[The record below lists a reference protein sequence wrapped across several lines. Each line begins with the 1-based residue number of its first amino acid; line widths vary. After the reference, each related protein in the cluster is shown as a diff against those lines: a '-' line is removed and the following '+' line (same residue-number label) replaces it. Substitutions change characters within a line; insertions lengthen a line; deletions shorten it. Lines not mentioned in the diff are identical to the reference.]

1 MKRYIKYIF
10 IALAALSSASCIK
23 EVFPVGGSQTQAQVS
38 ESKSAMMSMIKA
50 IPASMTTSGTIGY
63 AGSYGDHTDFGIPGI
78 HLRFEHML
86 EDMATMAENPFYN
99 RFYAYDMNEAQ
110 GYQYTYC
117 AYFWDAYYTWIR
129 LANDVILSIA
139 PAVEEVGD
147 SDSEDAVK
155 LRDILGQAYAYRAM
169 CYLDLARLYE
179 PKTVD
184 QQYVAKGY
192 EIPEDVYG
200 LTVPIVNDTTS
211 LNTTKNN
218 PRVERD
224 VIYNFIIG
232 DLENALELMD
242 ETDKTF
248 SRPTV
253 NSVYGMLARTY
264 LELGYSE
271 GEYAAAFPA
280 EEMFAK
286 ASEYAR
292 KLIDEGGFSPL
303 TQTQWEDPVNGFNN
317 AASND
322 AWIWGFSL
330 VAENL
335 SNLLT
340 FVSHISSEASWGY
353 ARYAQFGVSAR
364 LYDQIPD
371 TDFRKHSWIDP
382 KKEEYY
388 AYKFAGTEEDKQD
401 FLTGMPAAKAY
412 QSIKFR
418 PAMSEC
424 SDFNI
429 GNAADYCLMRIEEMY
444 FIEMEAQARLKGVE
458 EGKKLLKNFM
468 TTYRDPSYNRNPGS
482 MDDFMAELLLQK
494 RVEFWG
500 EGILLFDYKRLDM
513 GITRGYPGSNHA
525 GVFKYNTV
533 GRSPQWNIVITRAEF
548 QSNTAI
554 TDGKNNPDPSGKIDL
569 AQ

>member
-1 MKRYIKYIF
+1 MKRISKYIF
-10 IALAALSSASCIK
+10 FLLALTVASSCIK
-23 EVFPVGGSQTQAQVS
+23 EVLPVGGSQTQAQVS
-38 ESKSAMMSMIKA
+38 ESKTAMLSMIKA
-50 IPASMTTSGTIGY
+50 VPASMTTSGTIGY

-129 LANDVILSIA
+129 LVNDVVLSIK
-139 PAVEEVGD
+139 PVVESLDGK
-147 SDSEDAVK
+147 EDDESVQ

-179 PKTVD
+179 PKENDYTQVS
-184 QQYVAKGY
+184 
-192 EIPEDVYG
+192 ESILG
-200 LTVPIVNDTTS
+200 LTVPIIDENTTIEQ
-211 LNTTKNN
+211 TKNN
-218 PRVERD
+218 PRVKRD
-224 VIYNFIIG
+224 VMYKFIFD
-232 DLENALELMD
+232 DLNKALELLNPSD
-242 ETDKTF
+242 VTF
-248 SRPTV
+248 SRPTI
-253 NSVYGMLARTY
+253 NAVYGMFARAY
-264 LELGYSE
+264 LELGY
-271 GEYAAAFPA
+271 ANDPAFPR
-280 EEMFAK
+280 EEAFTK

-292 KLIDEGGFSPL
+292 KVIDEGGFSPL
-303 TQTQWEDPVNGFNN
+303 TQSQWEDPVNGFNN

-322 AWIWGFSL
+322 AWVWGFSL

-335 SNLLT
+335 GNLLT
-340 FVSHISSEASWGY
+340 YVSHISSEASWGY

-364 LYDQIPD
+364 LYDMIPD
-371 TDFRKHSWIDP
+371 TDFRKHSWLDP

-388 AYKFAGTEEDKQD
+388 AYKFAGSEADKQS

-412 QSIKFR
+412 QALKFR
-418 PAMSEC
+418 PAMGEC

-444 FIEMEAQARLKGVE
+444 FIDMEAQAQLNGIE
-458 EGKKLLKNFM
+458 AGKKLLKDFM
-468 TTYRDPSYNRNPGS
+468 TTYRDKKYARNPGT
-482 MDDFMAELLLQK
+482 MDDFLTELLLQK

-500 EGILLFDYKRLDM
+500 EGILLFDYKRLDA
-513 GITRGYPGSNHA
+513 GITRAYPGSNHA

-554 TDGKNNPDPSGKIDL
+554 NDSNNNPDPSGTIKL

>member
-1 MKRYIKYIF
+1 MKRYIKYIL
-10 IALAALSSASCIK
+10 ILLAAGVSASCIK
-23 EVFPVGGSQTQAQVS
+23 EVLPVGGSQTQAQVS
-38 ESKSAMMSMIKA
+38 ASKTAMMSMIKA

-63 AGSYGDHTDFGIPGI
+63 ANSYGDHTDFGIPGI

-129 LANDVILSIA
+129 LVNDVILSIR
-139 PAVEEVGD
+139 PVVEQSGA
-147 SDSEDAVK
+147 SEDEETMK
-155 LRDILGQAYAYRAM
+155 LKDILGQAYAYRAM

-179 PKTVD
+179 PKVNDYT
-184 QQYVAKGY
+184 
-192 EIPEDVYG
+192 DVSESILG
-200 LTVPIVNDTTS
+200 LTVPIVDENTT
-211 LNTTKNN
+211 LDQTKNN
-218 PRVERD
+218 PRVPRKDMYE
-224 VIYNFIIG
+224 FIFG
-232 DLENALELMD
+232 DLTKAVELLD
-242 ETDKTF
+242 ETDRTF
-248 SRPTV
+248 SRPTIY
-253 NSVYGMLARTY
+253 SVYGMMAKAY

-271 GEYAAAFPA
+271 DPAFPR
-280 EEMFAK
+280 EEMFTK
-286 ASEYAR
+286 AAEYAR
-292 KLIDEGGFSPL
+292 LVIDEGGYTPL
-303 TQTQWEDPVNGFNN
+303 TQSQWEDPVNGFNN
-317 AASND
+317 AAANNS
-322 AWIWGFSL
+322 WIWGFSL

-371 TDFRKHSWIDP
+371 SDFRKHSWLDP

-388 AYKFAGTEEDKQD
+388 AYKFAGSQADKES
-401 FLTGMPAAKAY
+401 FLNGMPAAKAY
-412 QSIKFR
+412 QALKFR

-444 FIEMEAQARLKGVE
+444 FIEMEAQAQLKGME
-458 EGKKLLKNFM
+458 EGKKLLKKFM
-468 TTYRDPSYNRNPGS
+468 TEYRDASYSRNPGTMS
-482 MDDFMAELLLQK
+482 DFLTEMLLQK

-554 TDGKNNPDPSGKIDL
+554 NDSNNNPDPSGKIDL

>member
-1 MKRYIKYIF
+1 ML
-10 IALAALSSASCIK
+10 IALAALTAASCIK
-23 EVFPVGGSQTQAQVS
+23 EVLPVGGSQTQEQVS
-38 ESKSAMMSMIKA
+38 ASKTAMMSMIKA

-63 AGSYGDHTDFGIPGI
+63 ASSYGDHTDFGIPGI

-129 LANDVILSIA
+129 LVNDVILSIK
-139 PAVEEVGD
+139 PVVEQEGD
-147 SDSEDAVK
+147 ASDEETLK

-179 PKTVD
+179 PK
-184 QQYVAKGY
+184 ANGY
-192 EIPEDVYG
+192 TDIPESIMG
-200 LTVPIVNDTTS
+200 LTVPIVDENTT
-211 LNTTKNN
+211 LEQTKNN
-218 PRVERD
+218 PRVPREQM
-224 VIYNFIIG
+224 YGFIFS
-232 DLENALELMD
+232 DLEKAAALMD
-242 ETDKTF
+242 ESDRTF
-248 SRPTV
+248 SRPTLHA
-253 NSVYGMLARTY
+253 VYGMMAKAY
-264 LELGYSE
+264 LELGYSQDP
-271 GEYAAAFPA
+271 AFPR
-280 EEMFAK
+280 EEMFAN
-286 ASEYAR
+286 AARYAR
-292 KLIDEGGFSPL
+292 MVIDDGGYSPL
-303 TQTQWEDPVNGFNN
+303 TQSQWEDPVNGFNN
-317 AASND
+317 AAANN

-335 SNLLT
+335 GNLLT

-353 ARYAQFGVSAR
+353 ARYAQFGVSAK

-371 TDFRKHSWIDP
+371 TDFRKHSWLDP

-388 AYKFAGTEEDKQD
+388 PYKFAGTQEDKHS
-401 FLTGMPAAKAY
+401 FLNGMPAAKAY
-412 QSIKFR
+412 QALKFR
-418 PAMSEC
+418 PAMGEC

-444 FIEMEAQARLKGVE
+444 FIEMEAQAQLKGVE
-458 EGKKLLKNFM
+458 EGKRLLKKFM
-468 TTYRDPSYNRNPGS
+468 TTYRDPSYKRNPGTMS
-482 MDDFMAELLLQK
+482 DFLTEMLLQK

-554 TDGKNNPDPSGKIDL
+554 NDSNNNPDPSGKIEL

>member
-1 MKRYIKYIF
+1 MI
-10 IALAALSSASCIK
+10 LCVAAVSASCIQ
-23 EVFPVGGSQTQAQVS
+23 EVLPVGGSQTQAQVS
-38 ESKSAMMSMIKA
+38 ASKSAMMSMIKA
-50 IPASMTTSGTIGY
+50 VPASMTTSGTIGY
-63 AGSYGDHTDFGIPGI
+63 ASSYGDHTDFGIPGI

-129 LANDVILSIA
+129 LVNDVILSVKPVVDA
-139 PAVEEVGD
+139 SKGVEDEETD
-147 SDSEDAVK
+147 Q

-179 PKTVD
+179 PKVN
-184 QQYVAKGY
+184 GY
-192 EIPEDVYG
+192 TNVSENILG
-200 LTVPIVNDTTS
+200 LTVPIVDENTS
-211 LNTTKNN
+211 IEDTKNN
-218 PRVERD
+218 PRVPRKEM
-224 VIYNFIIG
+224 YEFILG
-232 DLENALELMD
+232 DLTNALDLLSD
-242 ETDKTF
+242 TDRTF
-248 SRPTV
+248 SRPTRYAV
-253 NSVYGMLARTY
+253 HGMMAKAY
-264 LELGYSE
+264 LELGY
-271 GEYAAAFPA
+271 ADDPAFPR
-280 EEMFAK
+280 EEMFTLAAK
-286 ASEYAR
+286 NAR
-292 KLIDEGGFSPL
+292 LIIDEGGYSPL
-303 TQTQWEDPVNGFNN
+303 TQAQWEDPTNGFNN
-317 AASND
+317 AAANN

-335 SNLLT
+335 GNLLT

-353 ARYAQFGVSAR
+353 ARYAQFGVSAK

-371 TDFRKHSWIDP
+371 SDFRKHSWLDP

-388 AYKFAGTEEDKQD
+388 AYKFAGSAADKNS
-401 FLTGMPAAKAY
+401 FLNGMPAAKAY
-412 QSIKFR
+412 QALKFR
-418 PAMSEC
+418 PAMGEC

-429 GNAADYCLMRIEEMY
+429 GNAADYCLMRIEEMF
-444 FIEMEAQARLKGVE
+444 FIEIEAKAQLNGLE
-458 EGKKLLKNFM
+458 EGKKLLKKFM
-468 TTYRDPSYNRNPGS
+468 TTYRDASYNRNPLS
-482 MDDFMAELLLQK
+482 MPDFLTELLLQK

-500 EGILLFDYKRLDM
+500 EGVLLFDYKRLDM
-513 GITRGYPGSNHA
+513 GITRAYPGSNHA

-554 TDGKNNPDPSGKIDL
+554 NDDNNNPDPSGKITL

>member
-1 MKRYIKYIF
+1 MKRYIKYIL
-10 IALAALSSASCIK
+10 ISLAALASVSCIK
-23 EVFPVGGSQTQAQVS
+23 EVLPVGGSQTQAQVS
-38 ESKSAMMSMIKA
+38 ESKTAMMSMIKA

-63 AGSYGDHTDFGIPGI
+63 ASSYGDHTDFGIPGI

-129 LANDVILSIA
+129 LVNDVILSIK
-139 PAVEEVGD
+139 PVVEGSANADDEQTL
-147 SDSEDAVK
+147 ALK
-155 LRDILGQAYAYRAM
+155 DILGQAYAYRAM

-179 PKTVD
+179 PKVNDYTD
-184 QQYVAKGY
+184 ISDA
-192 EIPEDVYG
+192 ILG
-200 LTVPIVNDTTS
+200 LTVPIVDENTT
-211 LNTTKNN
+211 LDQTKNN
-218 PRVERD
+218 PRVPRKDMYE
-224 VIYNFIIG
+224 FILG
-232 DLENALELMD
+232 DLAKAEEMLD
-242 ETDKTF
+242 ESDRTF
-248 SRPTV
+248 SRPTIHAV
-253 NSVYGMLARTY
+253 HGMMARTY
-264 LELGYSE
+264 LELGYS
-271 GEYAAAFPA
+271 ADPAFPRD
-280 EEMFAK
+280 EMFTK
-286 ASEYAR
+286 AAEYAR
-292 KLIDEGGFSPL
+292 LVIDEGGYSPL
-303 TQTQWEDPVNGFNN
+303 TQAQWEDPVNGFNN
-317 AASND
+317 AASNN

-335 SNLLT
+335 GNLLT

-353 ARYAQFGVSAR
+353 ARYAQFGVSAK

-371 TDFRKHSWIDP
+371 SDFRKHSWLDP

-388 AYKFAGTEEDKQD
+388 AYKFAGSEADKQS
-401 FLTGMPAAKAY
+401 FLNGMPAAKAY
-412 QSIKFR
+412 QALKFR
-418 PAMSEC
+418 PAMGEC

-444 FIEMEAQARLKGVE
+444 FIEIEAQAQLKGLE

-468 TTYRDPSYNRNPGS
+468 TQYRDDSYSRNPGTMS
-482 MDDFMAELLLQK
+482 DFLTELLLQK

-513 GITRGYPGSNHA
+513 GITRAYPGSNHA

-554 TDGKNNPDPSGKIDL
+554 NDSNNNPDPSGKIDL

>member
-1 MKRYIKYIF
+1 MKRISKYIF
-10 IALAALSSASCIK
+10 ILLALAAASSCIK
-23 EVFPVGGSQTQAQVS
+23 EVLPVGGSQTQAQVS
-38 ESKSAMMSMIKA
+38 ASKSAMMSMIKA
-50 IPASMTTSGTIGY
+50 VPASMTMSGTIGY

-86 EDMATMAENPFYN
+86 EDMTTMAENPFYN

-129 LANDVILSIA
+129 LVNDVILSIK
-139 PAVEEVGD
+139 PVVEENEGV
-147 SDSEDAVK
+147 ETEETIQ

-169 CYLDLARLYE
+169 SYFDLARLYE
-179 PKTVD
+179 PKVNDYT
-184 QQYVAKGY
+184 
-192 EIPEDVYG
+192 DVSAVLG
-200 LTVPIVNDTTS
+200 LTVPIVDENTTIEQ
-211 LNTTKNN
+211 TKNN
-218 PRVERD
+218 PRQPRD
-224 VIYNFIIG
+224 KMYEFIFD
-232 DLENALELMD
+232 DLNKALELLNPSD
-242 ETDKTF
+242 VTF

-253 NSVYGMLARTY
+253 NAVYGMLARVY
-264 LELGYSE
+264 LELGYSDDP
-271 GEYAAAFPA
+271 AFPRK
-280 EEMFAK
+280 EMFTK
-286 ASEYAR
+286 AAEYAR

-303 TQTQWEDPVNGFNN
+303 TQSQWEDPVNGFNN
-317 AASND
+317 AAAND
-322 AWIWGFSL
+322 SWIWGFSL

-335 SNLLT
+335 SNLLP

-364 LYDQIPD
+364 LYDMIPD
-371 TDFRKHSWIDP
+371 TDFRKHSWLDP

-388 AYKFAGTEEDKQD
+388 AYKFAGTEADKKS

-412 QSIKFR
+412 QALKFR
-418 PAMSEC
+418 PAMGEC

-444 FIEMEAQARLKGVE
+444 FIEIEAKAQLSGVE
-458 EGKKLLKNFM
+458 EGKKLLKKFM
-468 TTYRDPSYNRNPGS
+468 TTYRDASYSRNPVT
-482 MDDFMAELLLQK
+482 MQDFLTEMLLQK

-554 TDGKNNPDPSGKIDL
+554 TDANNNPDPSGTIKL

>member
-1 MKRYIKYIF
+1 MKRISKYIF
-10 IALAALSSASCIK
+10 FLLALTVASSCIK
-23 EVFPVGGSQTQAQVS
+23 EVLPVGGSQTQAQVS
-38 ESKSAMMSMIKA
+38 ESKTAMLSMIKA
-50 IPASMTTSGTIGY
+50 VPASMTTSGTIGY

-129 LANDVILSIA
+129 LVNDVVLSIK
-139 PAVEEVGD
+139 PVVESLDGK
-147 SDSEDAVK
+147 EDDESVQ

-179 PKTVD
+179 PKENDYTQVS
-184 QQYVAKGY
+184 
-192 EIPEDVYG
+192 ESILG
-200 LTVPIVNDTTS
+200 LTVPIIDENTTIEQ
-211 LNTTKNN
+211 TKNN
-218 PRVERD
+218 PRVKRD
-224 VIYNFIIG
+224 VMYKFIFD
-232 DLENALELMD
+232 DLNKALELLNPSD
-242 ETDKTF
+242 VTF
-248 SRPTV
+248 SRPTI
-253 NSVYGMLARTY
+253 NAVYGMFARAY
-264 LELGYSE
+264 LELGY
-271 GEYAAAFPA
+271 ANDPAFPR
-280 EEMFAK
+280 EEAFTK

-292 KLIDEGGFSPL
+292 KVIDEGGFSPL
-303 TQTQWEDPVNGFNN
+303 TQSQWEDPVNGFNN

-322 AWIWGFSL
+322 AWVWGFSL

-335 SNLLT
+335 GNLLT

-353 ARYAQFGVSAR
+353 ARYAQFGVSAK
-364 LYDQIPD
+364 LYDMIPD
-371 TDFRKHSWIDP
+371 TDFRKHSWLDP

-388 AYKFAGTEEDKQD
+388 AYKFAGSEADKQS

-412 QSIKFR
+412 QALKFR
-418 PAMSEC
+418 PAMGEC

-444 FIEMEAQARLKGVE
+444 FIDMEAQAQLNGIE
-458 EGKKLLKNFM
+458 AGKKLLKDFM
-468 TTYRDPSYNRNPGS
+468 TTYRDKKYARNPGT
-482 MDDFMAELLLQK
+482 MDDFLTELLLQK

-500 EGILLFDYKRLDM
+500 EGILLFDYKRLDA
-513 GITRGYPGSNHA
+513 GITRAYPGSNHA

-554 TDGKNNPDPSGKIDL
+554 NDSNNNPDPSGTIKL

>member
-23 EVFPVGGSQTQAQVS
+23 EVLPVGGSQTQAQVS
-38 ESKSAMMSMIKA
+38 ASKTAMMSMIKA

-63 AGSYGDHTDFGIPGI
+63 ANNYGDHTDFGIPGI

-129 LANDVILSIA
+129 LVNDVILSIK
-139 PAVEEVGD
+139 PVVEQSGEA
-147 SDSEDAVK
+147 EDEETVK

-169 CYLDLARLYE
+169 CYFDLARLYE
-179 PKTVD
+179 PKVNDYT
-184 QQYVAKGY
+184 YVS
-192 EIPEDVYG
+192 ESILG
-200 LTVPIVNDTTS
+200 LTVPIVDENTT
-211 LNTTKNN
+211 LEQTKNN
-218 PRVERD
+218 PRVPRKEMYD
-224 VIYNFIIG
+224 FIFG
-232 DLENALELMD
+232 DLTKAIELLD
-242 ETDKTF
+242 ETDRTF
-248 SRPTV
+248 SRPTLY
-253 NSVYGMLARTY
+253 SVYGMMAKAY

-271 GEYAAAFPA
+271 DPAFPRD
-280 EEMFAK
+280 EMFANAAK
-286 ASEYAR
+286 YAR
-292 KLIDEGGFSPL
+292 LVIDEGGYSPL
-303 TQTQWEDPVNGFNN
+303 TQSQWEDPVNGFNN
-317 AASND
+317 AAANN

-353 ARYAQFGVSAR
+353 ARYAQFGVSAK

-371 TDFRKHSWIDP
+371 SDFRKHSWLDP

-388 AYKFAGTEEDKQD
+388 AYKFAGTQEDKQD
-401 FLTGMPAAKAY
+401 FLNGMPAAKAY
-412 QSIKFR
+412 QAIKFR
-418 PAMSEC
+418 PAMGEC

-429 GNAADYCLMRIEEMY
+429 GNAADYCMMRIEEMY
-444 FIEMEAQARLKGVE
+444 FIEIEAQAQLKGME
-458 EGKKLLKNFM
+458 EGKKLLKKFM
-468 TTYRDPSYNRNPGS
+468 TEYRDASYNRNPGTMS
-482 MDDFMAELLLQK
+482 DFLTEMLLQK

-554 TDGKNNPDPSGKIDL
+554 NDSNNNPDPSGKIDL

>member
-1 MKRYIKYIF
+1 MKRISKYIF
-10 IALAALSSASCIK
+10 ILLALAAASSCIK
-23 EVFPVGGSQTQAQVS
+23 EVLPVGGSQTQAQVS
-38 ESKSAMMSMIKA
+38 ASKSAMMSMIKA
-50 IPASMTTSGTIGY
+50 VPASMTMSGTIGY

-86 EDMATMAENPFYN
+86 EDMTTMAENPFYN

-129 LANDVILSIA
+129 LVNDVILSIK
-139 PAVEEVGD
+139 PVVEENEGVETEE
-147 SDSEDAVK
+147 SIQ

-169 CYLDLARLYE
+169 CYFDLARLYE
-179 PKTVD
+179 PKVNDYT
-184 QQYVAKGY
+184 
-192 EIPEDVYG
+192 DVSAVLG
-200 LTVPIVNDTTS
+200 LTVPIVDENTTIEQ
-211 LNTTKNN
+211 TKNN
-218 PRVERD
+218 PRQPRD
-224 VIYNFIIG
+224 KMYEFIFG
-232 DLENALELMD
+232 DLNKALELLNPSD
-242 ETDKTF
+242 VTF

-253 NSVYGMLARTY
+253 NAVYGMLARVY
-264 LELGYSE
+264 LELGYSDDP
-271 GEYAAAFPA
+271 AFPRK
-280 EEMFAK
+280 EMFTK
-286 ASEYAR
+286 AAEYAR

-303 TQTQWEDPVNGFNN
+303 TQSQWEDPVNGFNN
-317 AASND
+317 AAAND
-322 AWIWGFSL
+322 SWIWGFSL

-364 LYDQIPD
+364 LYDMIPD
-371 TDFRKHSWIDP
+371 TDFRKHSWLDP

-388 AYKFAGTEEDKQD
+388 AYKFAGTEADKKS

-412 QSIKFR
+412 QALKFR
-418 PAMSEC
+418 PAMGEC

-444 FIEMEAQARLKGVE
+444 FIEIEAKAQLSGVE
-458 EGKKLLKNFM
+458 EGKKLLKKFM
-468 TTYRDPSYNRNPGS
+468 TTYRDASYSRNPVT
-482 MDDFMAELLLQK
+482 MQDFLTEMLLQK

-554 TDGKNNPDPSGKIDL
+554 TDANNNPDPSGTIKL

>member
-1 MKRYIKYIF
+1 MIL
-10 IALAALSSASCIK
+10 LAAVMSVSCIK
-23 EVFPVGGSQTQAQVS
+23 EVLPVGGSQTQAQVS
-38 ESKSAMMSMIKA
+38 ASPSAMKSMIKA

-63 AGSYGDHTDFGIPGI
+63 ANSYGDHTDFGIPGI

-110 GYQYTYC
+110 GYAYTYC

-129 LANDVILSIA
+129 LVNDVIVSIA
-139 PAVEEVGD
+139 PAAEAAVDPEEK
-147 SDSEDAVK
+147 AQ
-155 LRDILGQAYAYRAM
+155 LNDILGQAYTYRAM
-169 CYLDLARLYE
+169 CYLDMARLYE
-179 PKTVD
+179 PKENDYVD
-184 QQYVAKGY
+184 
-192 EIPEDVYG
+192 IPESIRN
-200 LTVPIVNDTTS
+200 LTVPIVDENTT
-211 LNTTKNN
+211 LEQTKNN
-218 PRVERD
+218 PRATREQM
-224 VIYNFIIG
+224 YNFILG
-232 DLENALELMD
+232 DLGKAVELLNAA
-242 ETDKTF
+242 DKTF
-248 SRPTV
+248 SRP
-253 NSVYGMLARTY
+253 NLNAVYGLMARAY
-264 LELGYSE
+264 LELGYS
-271 GEYAAAFPA
+271 ADPAFPRD
-280 EEMFAK
+280 EMFTK

-292 KLIDEGGFSPL
+292 LVIDEGGFTPL
-303 TQTQWEDPVNGFNN
+303 TQSQWEDPVNGFNN
-317 AASND
+317 AASNN

-371 TDFRKHSWIDP
+371 TDFRKHSWLDP

-388 AYKFAGTEEDKQD
+388 AYKFAGSEADKQK
-401 FLTGMPAAKAY
+401 FLTGSPAAKPY
-412 QSIKFR
+412 QGLKFR
-418 PAMSEC
+418 PAMGEC
-424 SDFNI
+424 TDFNV
-429 GNAADYCLMRIEEMY
+429 GNPADYCLMRIEEMY
-444 FIEMEAQARLKGVE
+444 FIEIEAQVQLKGLE
-458 EGKKLLKNFM
+458 EGKRLLSDFM
-468 TTYRDPSYNRNPGS
+468 KKYRDSSYSRNPGT
-482 MDDFMAELLLQK
+482 MQDFLTELLLQK

-513 GITRGYPGSNHA
+513 GITRAYPGSNHA

-554 TDGKNNPDPSGKIDL
+554 NDKNNNPDPSGKIEL

>member
-1 MKRYIKYIF
+1 MKKISKYIF
-10 IALAALSSASCIK
+10 FLLALTVASSCIK
-23 EVFPVGGSQTQAQVS
+23 EVVPVGGSQTQAQVS
-38 ESKSAMMSMIKA
+38 ESKTAMLSMIKA
-50 IPASMTTSGTIGY
+50 VPASMTTSGTIGY

-129 LANDVILSIA
+129 LVNDVVLSIK
-139 PAVEEVGD
+139 PVVESLDGK
-147 SDSEDAVK
+147 EDDESIQ

-179 PKTVD
+179 PKENDYTE
-184 QQYVAKGY
+184 VA
-192 EIPEDVYG
+192 ESILG
-200 LTVPIVNDTTS
+200 LTVPIIDENTTIEQ
-211 LNTTKNN
+211 TKNN
-218 PRVERD
+218 PRVKRD
-224 VIYNFIIG
+224 VMYKFIFD
-232 DLENALELMD
+232 DLSNALELLNPAD
-242 ETDKTF
+242 VTF
-248 SRPTV
+248 SRPTI
-253 NSVYGMLARTY
+253 NAVYGMFARAY
-264 LELGYSE
+264 LELGY
-271 GEYAAAFPA
+271 ANDPAFPR
-280 EEMFAK
+280 EEAFTK

-292 KLIDEGGFSPL
+292 KVIDEGGFSPL
-303 TQTQWEDPVNGFNN
+303 TQSQWEDPVNGFNN

-335 SNLLT
+335 GNLLT
-340 FVSHISSEASWGY
+340 YVSHISSEASWGY

-364 LYDQIPD
+364 LYDMIPD
-371 TDFRKHSWIDP
+371 TDFRKHSWLDP

-388 AYKFAGTEEDKQD
+388 AYKFAGSEKDKQS

-412 QSIKFR
+412 QALKFR
-418 PAMSEC
+418 PAMGEC

-444 FIEMEAQARLKGVE
+444 FIDMEAQAQLNGIE
-458 EGKKLLKNFM
+458 TGKKLLKDFM
-468 TTYRDPSYNRNPGS
+468 TTYRDKKYARNPGT
-482 MDDFMAELLLQK
+482 MDDFLTELLLQK

-500 EGILLFDYKRLDM
+500 EGILLFDYKRLDA
-513 GITRGYPGSNHA
+513 GITRAYPGSNHA

-554 TDGKNNPDPSGKIDL
+554 NDSNNNPDPSGTIKL

>member
-1 MKRYIKYIF
+1 MNMKRYIKYIL
-10 IALAALSSASCIK
+10 ISLAALASVSCIK
-23 EVFPVGGSQTQAQVS
+23 EVLPVGGSQTQAQVS
-38 ESKSAMMSMIKA
+38 ESKTAMMSMIKA

-63 AGSYGDHTDFGIPGI
+63 ASSYGDHTDFGIPGI

-129 LANDVILSIA
+129 LVNDVILSIK
-139 PAVEEVGD
+139 PVVEGSANADDEQTL
-147 SDSEDAVK
+147 ALK
-155 LRDILGQAYAYRAM
+155 DILGQAYAYRAM

-179 PKTVD
+179 PKVNDYTD
-184 QQYVAKGY
+184 ISDA
-192 EIPEDVYG
+192 ILG
-200 LTVPIVNDTTS
+200 LTVPIVDENTT
-211 LNTTKNN
+211 LDQTKNN
-218 PRVERD
+218 PRVPRKDMYE
-224 VIYNFIIG
+224 FILG
-232 DLENALELMD
+232 DLAKAEEMLD
-242 ETDKTF
+242 ESDRTF
-248 SRPTV
+248 SRPTIHAV
-253 NSVYGMLARTY
+253 HGMMARTY
-264 LELGYSE
+264 LELGYS
-271 GEYAAAFPA
+271 ADPAFPR
-280 EEMFAK
+280 EEMFTK
-286 ASEYAR
+286 AAEYAR
-292 KLIDEGGFSPL
+292 LVIDEGGYSPL
-303 TQTQWEDPVNGFNN
+303 TQAQWEDPVNGFNN
-317 AASND
+317 AASNN

-335 SNLLT
+335 GNLLT

-353 ARYAQFGVSAR
+353 ARYAQFGVSAK

-371 TDFRKHSWIDP
+371 SDFRKHSWLDP

-388 AYKFAGTEEDKQD
+388 AYKFAGSEADKQS
-401 FLTGMPAAKAY
+401 FLNGMPAAKAY
-412 QSIKFR
+412 QALKFR
-418 PAMSEC
+418 PAMGEC

-444 FIEMEAQARLKGVE
+444 FIEIEAQAQLKGVE

-468 TTYRDPSYNRNPGS
+468 TQYRDDSYSRNPGTMS
-482 MDDFMAELLLQK
+482 DFLTELLLQK

-513 GITRGYPGSNHA
+513 GITRAYPGSNHA

-554 TDGKNNPDPSGKIDL
+554 NDSNNNPDPSGKIDL

>member
-1 MKRYIKYIF
+1 M
-10 IALAALSSASCIK
+10 
-23 EVFPVGGSQTQAQVS
+23 GGSQTQEQVS
-38 ESKSAMMSMIKA
+38 GSKSAMMSMIKA
-50 IPASMTTSGTIGY
+50 VPASMTTSGTMGY

-86 EDMATMAENPFYN
+86 EDMTTMAENPFYN

-129 LANDVILSIA
+129 LVNDVVLSIG
-139 PAVEEVGD
+139 PAVEAGG
-147 SDSEDAVK
+147 SDDEEMAELK
-155 LRDILGQAYAYRAM
+155 DILGQAYAYRAM

-179 PKTVD
+179 PKVNKYT
-184 QQYVAKGY
+184 
-192 EIPEDVYG
+192 DVSNVLG
-200 LTVPIVNDTTS
+200 LTVPIIDENTTIDQ
-211 LNTTKNN
+211 TKNN
-218 PRVERD
+218 PRVRRD
-224 VIYNFIIG
+224 VMYNFIFD
-232 DLENALELMD
+232 DLNKALELLNESD
-242 ETDKTF
+242 RTF

-253 NSVYGMLARTY
+253 NAIYGMMARAY
-264 LELGYSE
+264 LELGYADDS
-271 GEYAAAFPA
+271 AFPRD
-280 EEMFAK
+280 EMFTK

-292 KLIDEGGFSPL
+292 KVIDEGGFSPL
-303 TQTQWEDPVNGFNN
+303 TQAQWEDPVNGFNN
-317 AASND
+317 AAANN

-371 TDFRKHSWIDP
+371 SDFRKHSWHDP

-388 AYKFAGTEEDKQD
+388 AYKFAGSEKDKQD

-412 QSIKFR
+412 QALKFR
-418 PAMSEC
+418 PANGEC
-424 SDFNI
+424 ADFNI
-429 GNAADYCLMRIEEMY
+429 GNPADYCLMRIEEMY
-444 FIEMEAQARLKGVE
+444 FIEIEAQAQLKGID
-458 EGKKLLKNFM
+458 EGKKLLKEFM
-468 TTYRDPSYNRNPGS
+468 TKYRDKSYNRNPGS
-482 MDDFMAELLLQK
+482 MQDFLTELLLQK

-500 EGILLFDYKRLDM
+500 EGILFFDYKRLDA
-513 GITRGYPGSNHA
+513 GITRAYPGSNHA
-525 GVFKYNTV
+525 GVFKYNTD

-554 TDGKNNPDPSGKIDL
+554 NDTNNNPDPSGKIEL

>member
-1 MKRYIKYIF
+1 MKRNIKYIL
-10 IALAALSSASCIK
+10 IALAALASASCIK
-23 EVFPVGGSQTQAQVS
+23 EVLPVGGSQTQAQVS

-110 GYQYTYC
+110 GPQYTYC

-129 LANDVILSIA
+129 LANDVILSLKDT
-139 PAVEEVGD
+139 VQDLGD
-147 SDSEDAVK
+147 SDDDEAVK

-179 PKTVD
+179 PKVND
-184 QQYVAKGY
+184 YV
-192 EIPEDVYG
+192 EIG
-200 LTVPIVNDTTS
+200 SNILKMTVPIVDE
-211 LNTTKNN
+211 NTDRDKMKEN
-218 PRVERD
+218 PRVSRD
-224 VIYNFIIG
+224 SMYNFIIG
-232 DLENALELMD
+232 DLTKAVEFMD
-242 ETDKTF
+242 ETDRTF
-248 SRPTV
+248 SRPTTYAV
-253 NSVYGMLARTY
+253 HGMLARTY
-264 LELGYSE
+264 LELGYTDD
-271 GEYAAAFPA
+271 ANVA
-280 EEMFAK
+280 EAMFTK
-286 ASEYAR
+286 ASEHAR
-292 KLIDEGGFSPL
+292 KVIDEGGYLPL

-364 LYDQIPD
+364 LYDMIPD
-371 TDFRKHSWIDP
+371 TDFRKHSWLDP

-388 AYKFAGTEEDKQD
+388 AYKFAGSEEDKQD
-401 FLTGMPAAKAY
+401 FLNGMPAAKPY

-444 FIEMEAQARLKGVE
+444 FIEMEAQARLKGLA
-458 EGKKLLKNFM
+458 EGKKLLREFM
-468 TTYRDPSYNRNPGS
+468 TTYRDKAYSRNPGS
-482 MDDFMAELLLQK
+482 LEDFMTELLLQK

-500 EGILLFDYKRLDM
+500 EGILLFDYKRLDR
-513 GITRGYPGSNHA
+513 GITRAYPGSNHA

-548 QSNTAI
+548 QSNKGI
-554 TDGKNNPDPSGKIDL
+554 DPEKDNNPDPSGKIKL
-569 AQ
+569 EQ

>member
-1 MKRYIKYIF
+1 M
-10 IALAALSSASCIK
+10 LLSAVLVSASCIK
-23 EVFPVGGSQTQAQVS
+23 EVLPVGGSQTQAQVS
-38 ESKSAMMSMIKA
+38 ESKTAMMSMIKA
-50 IPASMTTSGTIGY
+50 VPASMTTSGTIGY
-63 AGSYGDHTDFGIPGI
+63 SSAYGDHTDFGIPGI

-99 RFYAYDMNEAQ
+99 RFYPYDMNEAQ
-110 GYQYTYC
+110 GYMYTYC

-129 LANDVILSIA
+129 LVNDVILSIKPVVDA
-139 PAVEEVGD
+139 SSGDDEE
-147 SDSEDAVK
+147 SVK

-169 CYLDLARLYE
+169 CYLDMARLYE
-179 PKTVD
+179 PKQNKYTEV
-184 QQYVAKGY
+184 K
-192 EIPEDVYG
+192 ESIRN
-200 LTVPIVNDTTS
+200 LTVPIVDE
-211 LNTTKNN
+211 NTTLEDTKHN
-218 PRVERD
+218 PRVTRD
-224 VIYNFIIG
+224 TMYNFIFE
-232 DLENALELMD
+232 DLNRAVELLD
-242 ETDKTF
+242 ETDRTF
-248 SRPTV
+248 SHPTTYA
-253 NSVYGMLARTY
+253 VYGMMARAY
-264 LELGYSE
+264 LELGYSDDP
-271 GEYAAAFPA
+271 AFPR
-280 EEMFAK
+280 EEMFTK

-292 KLIDEGGFSPL
+292 KVIDEGGYSPL
-303 TQTQWEDPVNGFNN
+303 TQSQWEDPVTGFNS
-317 AASND
+317 AAAND

-335 SNLLT
+335 GNLLT

-353 ARYAQFGVSAR
+353 ARYAQFGVSAK

-371 TDFRKHSWIDP
+371 TDFRKHSWLDP

-388 AYKFAGTEEDKQD
+388 AYKFAGTEEDKQK

-412 QSIKFR
+412 QALKFR

-444 FIEMEAQARLKGVE
+444 FIEAEAQAQLKGVE
-458 EGKKLLKNFM
+458 EGKRLLKKFM
-468 TTYRDPSYNRNPGS
+468 TNYRDRSYSRNPIS
-482 MDDFMAELLLQK
+482 MQDFLTELLLQK

-513 GITRGYPGSNHA
+513 GITRAYPGSNHA
-525 GVFKYNTV
+525 GVFQYNCE

-554 TDGKNNPDPSGKIDL
+554 NDSNNNPDPSGTLDL
-569 AQ
+569 AKQ

>member
-1 MKRYIKYIF
+1 MKRISKYIF
-10 IALAALSSASCIK
+10 ILLALAAASSCIK
-23 EVFPVGGSQTQAQVS
+23 EVLPVGGSQTQAQVS
-38 ESKSAMMSMIKA
+38 ASKSAMMSMIKA
-50 IPASMTTSGTIGY
+50 VPASMTMSGTIGY

-86 EDMATMAENPFYN
+86 EDMTTMAENPFYN

-129 LANDVILSIA
+129 LVNDVILSIK
-139 PAVEEVGD
+139 PVVEENEGV
-147 SDSEDAVK
+147 ETEETIQ

-169 CYLDLARLYE
+169 CYFDLARLYE
-179 PKTVD
+179 PKVNDYT
-184 QQYVAKGY
+184 
-192 EIPEDVYG
+192 DVSAVLG
-200 LTVPIVNDTTS
+200 LTVPIVDENTTIEQ
-211 LNTTKNN
+211 TKNN
-218 PRVERD
+218 PRQPRD
-224 VIYNFIIG
+224 KMYEFIFD
-232 DLENALELMD
+232 DLNKALELLNPSD
-242 ETDKTF
+242 VTF

-253 NSVYGMLARTY
+253 NAVYGMLARVY
-264 LELGYSE
+264 LELGYSDDP
-271 GEYAAAFPA
+271 AFPRK
-280 EEMFAK
+280 EMFTK
-286 ASEYAR
+286 AAEYAR

-303 TQTQWEDPVNGFNN
+303 TQSQWEDPVNGFNN

-340 FVSHISSEASWGY
+340 FVSHVSSEASWGY

-371 TDFRKHSWIDP
+371 SDFRKHSWLDP

-388 AYKFAGTEEDKQD
+388 AYKFAGTEADKKS

-412 QSIKFR
+412 QALKFR
-418 PAMSEC
+418 PAMGEC

-444 FIEMEAQARLKGVE
+444 FIEIEAKAQLSGVE
-458 EGKKLLKNFM
+458 EGKKLLKKFM
-468 TTYRDPSYNRNPGS
+468 TTYRDASYSRNPVT
-482 MDDFMAELLLQK
+482 MQDFLTEMLLQK

-554 TDGKNNPDPSGKIDL
+554 TDANNNPDPSGTIKL

>member
-1 MKRYIKYIF
+1 MKRYIKYIL
-10 IALAALSSASCIK
+10 ILLAAGVSASCIK
-23 EVFPVGGSQTQAQVS
+23 EVLPVGGSQTQAQVS
-38 ESKSAMMSMIKA
+38 ASKTAMMSMIKA

-63 AGSYGDHTDFGIPGI
+63 ANSYGDHTDFGIPGI

-129 LANDVILSIA
+129 LVNDVILSIR
-139 PAVEEVGD
+139 PVVEQSGA
-147 SDSEDAVK
+147 SEDEETMK
-155 LRDILGQAYAYRAM
+155 LKDILGQAYAYRAM

-179 PKTVD
+179 PKVNDYT
-184 QQYVAKGY
+184 
-192 EIPEDVYG
+192 DVSESILG
-200 LTVPIVNDTTS
+200 LTVPIVDENTT
-211 LNTTKNN
+211 LDQTKNN
-218 PRVERD
+218 PRVPRKDMYE
-224 VIYNFIIG
+224 FIFG
-232 DLENALELMD
+232 DLTKAVELLD
-242 ETDKTF
+242 ETDRTF
-248 SRPTV
+248 SRPTIY
-253 NSVYGMLARTY
+253 SVYGMLAKAY

-271 GEYAAAFPA
+271 DPAFPR
-280 EEMFAK
+280 EEMFTK
-286 ASEYAR
+286 AAEYAR
-292 KLIDEGGFSPL
+292 LVIDEGGYTPL
-303 TQTQWEDPVNGFNN
+303 TQSQWEDPVNGFNN
-317 AASND
+317 AAANNS
-322 AWIWGFSL
+322 WIWGFSL

-371 TDFRKHSWIDP
+371 SDFRKHSWLDP

-388 AYKFAGTEEDKQD
+388 AYKFAGSQADKES
-401 FLTGMPAAKAY
+401 FLNGMPAAKAY
-412 QSIKFR
+412 QALKFR

-444 FIEMEAQARLKGVE
+444 FIEMEAQAQLKGME
-458 EGKKLLKNFM
+458 EGKKLLKKFM
-468 TTYRDPSYNRNPGS
+468 TEYRDASYSRNPGTMS
-482 MDDFMAELLLQK
+482 DFLTEMLLQK

-554 TDGKNNPDPSGKIDL
+554 NDSNNNPDPSGKIDL

>member
-1 MKRYIKYIF
+1 MKKYIKHIL
-10 IALAALSSASCIK
+10 ILLAAAVSASCVE

-38 ESKSAMMSMIKA
+38 ASKTAMLSMIKA
-50 IPASMTTSGTIGY
+50 VPASMTTSGTIGY

-99 RFYAYDMNEAQ
+99 RFFAYDMNEAQ

-129 LANDVILSIA
+129 LVNDVILSVK
-139 PAVEEVGD
+139 PVVEGNEGLA
-147 SDSEDAVK
+147 EDETSLA
-155 LRDILGQAYAYRAM
+155 LADILGQAYVYRAM

-179 PKTVD
+179 PKVNNYTVISD
-184 QQYVAKGY
+184 N
-192 EIPEDVYG
+192 ILG
-200 LTVPIVNDTTS
+200 LTVPIVDE
-211 LNTTKNN
+211 NTTIEQTKKN
-218 PRVERD
+218 PRVKRD
-224 VIYNFIIG
+224 VMYNFIIS
-232 DLENALELMD
+232 DLENALELLD
-242 ETDKTF
+242 ESDRTF
-248 SRPTV
+248 SRPTIY
-253 NSVYGMLARTY
+253 SVYGLLARAY
-264 LELGYSE
+264 LELGY
-271 GEYAAAFPA
+271 ADDPAFPRNEA
-280 EEMFAK
+280 FKEA
-286 ASEYAR
+286 ARYAR
-292 KLIDEGGFSPL
+292 LVIDEGGFTPL
-303 TQTQWEDPVNGFNN
+303 TQAQWEDPVNGFNN
-317 AASND
+317 AAANNS
-322 AWIWGFSL
+322 WIWGFSL

-353 ARYAQFGVSAR
+353 ARYAQFGVSAK

-371 TDFRKHSWIDP
+371 TDFRKHSWLDP

-388 AYKFAGTEEDKQD
+388 AYKFAGSAKDKQS

-412 QSIKFR
+412 QALKFR
-418 PAMSEC
+418 PAMGEC

-444 FIEMEAQARLKGVE
+444 FIEMEAEAQLNGLEA
-458 EGKKLLKNFM
+458 GKKLLDKFM
-468 TTYRDPSYNRNPGS
+468 KTYRDASYKRNPGS
-482 MDDFMAELLLQK
+482 MQDFLTEMLLQK

-513 GITRGYPGSNHA
+513 GITRSYPGSNHA
-525 GVFKYNTV
+525 GVFKYNTI

-554 TDGKNNPDPSGKIDL
+554 NDSNNNPDPSGKIEL

>member
-1 MKRYIKYIF
+1 MKRISKYILLL
-10 IALAALSSASCIK
+10 LAVAAASSCIK
-23 EVFPVGGSQTQAQVS
+23 EVLPVGGSQTQEQVS
-38 ESKSAMMSMIKA
+38 GSKSAMMSMIKA
-50 IPASMTTSGTIGY
+50 VPASMTTSGTMGY

-86 EDMATMAENPFYN
+86 EDMTTMAENPFYN

-129 LANDVILSIA
+129 LVNDVVLSIG
-139 PAVEEVGD
+139 PAVEAGG
-147 SDSEDAVK
+147 SDDEEMAELK
-155 LRDILGQAYAYRAM
+155 DILGQAYAYRAM

-179 PKTVD
+179 PKVNKYT
-184 QQYVAKGY
+184 
-192 EIPEDVYG
+192 DVSNVLG
-200 LTVPIVNDTTS
+200 LTVPIIDENTTIEQ
-211 LNTTKNN
+211 TKNN
-218 PRVERD
+218 ARVPRAQMYE
-224 VIYNFIIG
+224 FIFN
-232 DLENALELMD
+232 DLNKALELLNESD
-242 ETDKTF
+242 RTF

-253 NSVYGMLARTY
+253 NAVYGMMARAY
-264 LELGYSE
+264 LELGY
-271 GEYAAAFPA
+271 ADDPAFPRD
-280 EEMFAK
+280 EMFTK
-286 ASEYAR
+286 ASEFAR
-292 KLIDEGGFSPL
+292 KVIDEGGFSPL

-317 AASND
+317 AAANN

-335 SNLLT
+335 GNLLT

-371 TDFRKHSWIDP
+371 SDFRKHSWLDP

-388 AYKFAGTEEDKQD
+388 AYKFAGTEKDKQD

-412 QSIKFR
+412 QALKFR
-418 PAMSEC
+418 PANGEC

-429 GNAADYCLMRIEEMY
+429 GNPADYCLMRIEEMY
-444 FIEMEAQARLKGVE
+444 FIEMEAQAQLNGLDA
-458 EGKKLLKNFM
+458 GKKLLKEFM
-468 TTYRDPSYNRNPGS
+468 TKYRDRSYSRNPGS
-482 MDDFMAELLLQK
+482 MKDFLTELLLQK

-500 EGILLFDYKRLDM
+500 EGILLFDYKRLDA
-513 GITRGYPGSNHA
+513 GITRAYPGSNHA
-525 GVFKYNTV
+525 GVFKYNTE

-554 TDGKNNPDPSGKIDL
+554 NDTNNNPDPSGKIEL

>member
-1 MKRYIKYIF
+1 MIL
-10 IALAALSSASCIK
+10 LAAVASVSCIK
-23 EVFPVGGSQTQAQVS
+23 EVLPVGGSQTQAQVS
-38 ESKSAMMSMIKA
+38 ASPSAMKSMIKA

-63 AGSYGDHTDFGIPGI
+63 ANSYGDHTDFGIPGI

-110 GYQYTYC
+110 GYAYTYC

-129 LANDVILSIA
+129 LVNDVIVSIA
-139 PAVEEVGD
+139 PAAEAAVDPEEKA
-147 SDSEDAVK
+147 E
-155 LRDILGQAYAYRAM
+155 LNDILGQAYTYRAM
-169 CYLDLARLYE
+169 CYLDMARLYE
-179 PKTVD
+179 PKENDYVD
-184 QQYVAKGY
+184 
-192 EIPEDVYG
+192 IPESIRN
-200 LTVPIVNDTTS
+200 LTVPIVDETTT
-211 LNTTKNN
+211 LEQTKNN
-218 PRVERD
+218 PRATREQM
-224 VIYNFIIG
+224 YNFILG
-232 DLENALELMD
+232 DLGKAVELLD
-242 ETDKTF
+242 ASDKTF
-248 SRPTV
+248 SRP
-253 NSVYGMLARTY
+253 NLNAVYGLMARAY
-264 LELGYSE
+264 LELGYS
-271 GEYAAAFPA
+271 ADPAFPRD
-280 EEMFAK
+280 EMFTK

-292 KLIDEGGFSPL
+292 LVIDEGGFSPL
-303 TQTQWEDPVNGFNN
+303 TQSQWEDPVNGFNN
-317 AASND
+317 AASNN

-371 TDFRKHSWIDP
+371 TDFRKHSWLDP

-388 AYKFAGTEEDKQD
+388 AYKFAGSEADKQK
-401 FLTGMPAAKAY
+401 FLTGSPAAKPY
-412 QSIKFR
+412 QGLKFR
-418 PAMSEC
+418 PAMGEC
-424 SDFNI
+424 TDFNV
-429 GNAADYCLMRIEEMY
+429 GNPADYCLMRIEEMY
-444 FIEMEAQARLKGVE
+444 FIEIEAQAQLKGLE
-458 EGKKLLKNFM
+458 EGERLLGDFMKK
-468 TTYRDPSYNRNPGS
+468 YRDSSYSRNPGT
-482 MDDFMAELLLQK
+482 MQDFLTELLLQK

-513 GITRGYPGSNHA
+513 GITRAYPGSNHA

-554 TDGKNNPDPSGKIDL
+554 NDTNNNPDPSGKIEL